1 MLLQIALF
9 HSFLW
14 LSSIPL
20 CVSLWYRHTHTHTHT
35 HTPHF
40 LHPFISWWTFRLF
53 PCCYCEQCCYE
64 HRGNVSFWIIVL
76 SGYMPRSG
84 IAWSY
89 ANSIFSFLRGLHTV
103 FHSGCINLH
112 SYQQCRRVAFSPH
125 PLQHLLSVDFLKM
138 ALLMAVLHVVRWYLI
153 VFDLHFCN

>member
-1 MLLQIALF
+1 MLLQMALF

-20 CVSLWYRHTHTHTHT
+20 CISLCIQTHT

-40 LHPFISWWTFRLF
+40 PHPLVSWWTFRLF
-53 PCCYCEQCCYE
+53 LCCYCEQCCYE
-64 HRGNVSFWIIVL
+64 HRGTCVLLNYSFVCV
-76 SGYMPRSG
+76 YAQDG
-84 IAWSY
+84 IARSY
-89 ANSIFSFLRGLHTV
+89 ANSIFSFLRDLHTV

-112 SYQQCRRVAFSPH
+112 FYQQCRRVAFSPH

-138 ALLMAVLHVVRWYLI
+138 APWWCEVVSYCS
-153 VFDLHFCN
+153 FDLHFCN